1 MTRFVRW
8 REAQDVLVAE
18 TRALLLVPTAGTFPL
33 MGEHHLLFAGWPLVL
48 EPHHPHAFRLLCGGV
63 TSLRFLAFFARIEVQ
78 VHDLLE
84 ADRPVLKVSVVAKAL
99 HLFEP
104 H

>member
-1 MTRFVRW
+1 MARFVWW

-18 TRALLLVPTAGTFPL
+18 TCALLLVPAAGTFPL
-33 MGEHHLLFAGWPLVL
+33 VGEDHLLFAGWPLVL

-78 VHDLLE
+78 VHDLFE
-84 ADRPVLKVSVVAKAL
+84 ADRPVLKVGVVAEAL
-99 HLFEP
+99 HLLES